1 MNTSDAPLLTFAV
14 IADSHFHP
22 EGHDPQSPYVADG
35 LHNAR
40 NDVVVACI
48 NRAQPA
54 FVMHLGDVPHPVPGV
69 DNHQVALDVAK
80 KTYDALTVPY
90 TVVPGNHDVGDK
102 PKGWAT
108 APTATPERHAVFE
121 AMWGA
126 SYGSFDKAGVHFLW
140 IDTPV
145 LNSGLP
151 LEAEQEVWLQADLA
165 AATAEGKRIF
175 LFLHYP
181 PYLCETDEPE
191 HYDNLAEPAR
201 SHILNIVQEHKIE
214 AVFCGHV
221 HNFFWN
227 RQGDTSIYIL
237 PATSFVRPEFSEL
250 CTIEPFRENGRDD
263 IDKLGFFF
271 VHIYPDGHRIEPIRT
286 DGHIET
292 PVAASD
298 ILKPGLRETPLSP
311 LGATLRHDWT
321 RPRSVPCGN
330 LDEFRRKLARN
341 DMVLSAL
348 LETGIKRLRVPAGD
362 LLLPETAHRLR
373 ELSLVEIEV
382 CVFSTGSTAHEHA
395 AAVRDAAAWVQT
407 WEIVTLD
414 GMAPDEPWVRAARDA
429 GVKVLTSVL
438 GGEPKVDG
446 PSEPTGK
453 KYFSHFPCHGFNPGA
468 ATRSWAKTREG
479 ADGLIARVPDEMS
492 PWDALT
498 ELTAGTQTPS
508 GVLHV
513 HLEVPRGGECERQ
526 VDDVAT
532 AHRLAEGLLAA
543 AAHPNAQL
551 YLDTFVDH
559 DRGYFPRNGLMDRRG
574 TPRLALH
581 VLNHLARLVHGQT
594 VMRQSTTPHR
604 VFSVGDGQV
613 IFTGDDVSQLSD
625 HHTEQWVDLHL
636 AHHAPVR
643 VNGLYWA
650 PNGSAL

>member
-1 MNTSDAPLLTFAV
+1 MNTSDAPILTFAL
-14 IADSHFHP
+14 IGDSHFHP
-22 EGHDPQSPYVADG
+22 EGHDPNSPYVADG
-35 LHNAR
+35 WHNAR
-40 NDVVVACI
+40 NDVVVACV
-48 NRAQPA
+48 NRADPA
-54 FVMHLGDVPHPVPGV
+54 FVIHLGDVPHPVPGL
-69 DNHQVALDVAK
+69 DSHQVALDVAK
-80 KTYDALTVPY
+80 RTYNALKAPY

-126 SYGSFDKAGVHFLW
+126 PYGSFDKAGVHFVW

-145 LNSGLP
+145 LNTGLP
-151 LEAEQEVWLQADLA
+151 LEAEQASWLKADLA
-165 AATAEGKRIF
+165 AATAKGQRIF
-175 LFLHYP
+175 LFQHYP
-181 PYLCETDEPE
+181 SFLCETDEPE

-201 SHILNIVQEHKIE
+201 SQLLSLIKQHKIE

-221 HNFFWN
+221 HNFFWH
-227 RQGDTSIYIL
+227 RQNDTSIYIL

-250 CTIEPFRENGRDD
+250 CTVEPFRENGRDD

-286 DGHIET
+286 GGLIET
-292 PVAASD
+292 PRAAAP
-298 ILKPGLRETPLSP
+298 ILKPGLRETPTSP

-348 LETGIKRLRVPAGD
+348 LETGIKRIRVPAGD
-362 LLLPETAHRLR
+362 LLVPETARRLR
-373 ELSLVEIEV
+373 DLSLLDIEV
-382 CVFSTGSTAHEHA
+382 CVFSTGSTAGEHA
-395 AAVRDAAAWVQT
+395 QAVQEAAEWVRT

-414 GMAPDEPWVRAARDA
+414 GLAPKQPWVHDARRA
-429 GVKVLTSVL
+429 GVRILTSVL

-468 ATRSWAKTREG
+468 ATRTWKHTREG
-479 ADGLIARVPDEMS
+479 ADGLVARIPDEMS
-492 PWDALT
+492 PWDALA
-498 ELTAGTQTPS
+498 ELAEGTRSPE

-526 VDDVAT
+526 TDDIAT

-543 AAHPNAQL
+543 AGHPDAQL

-581 VLNHLARLVHGQT
+581 VLNHLARLVHERT
-594 VMRQSTTPHR
+594 VTRQATMPHR
-604 VFSVGDGQV
+604 IYSVGDGQV
-613 IFTGDDVSQLSD
+613 VFTGADVHDLSD
-625 HHTEQWVDLHL
+625 SQTQHWVDLHL
-636 AHHAPVR
+636 AHHAPVQP
-643 VNGLYWA
+643 NGLYWA
-650 PNGSAL
+650 PSGSTL